1 MARTTDGFE
10 IAEADLRQR
19 GPGQLFGTR
28 QHGLPEL
35 HVANIVEDFALLE
48 RARQDAFDLIARD
61 PTLEKPEHQILLPA
75 LKRMFGE
82 KLALID
88 AA

>member
-35 HVANIVEDFALLE
+35 HVASIVEDFGLLEQARHDAFEIVAADPELARPEHAALL
-48 RARQDAFDLIARD
+48 
-61 PTLEKPEHQILLPA
+61 PG